1 MSQENILEGRSINKE
16 KIARLLKSD
25 DVLDI
30 KIGMIILLEVYPE
43 LRDVAKKNLT
53 CEYIETHHIQRILP
67 GLHDYNYHGIVL
79 PEYINP

>member
-25 DVLDI
+25 NILDI

-43 LRDVAKKNLT
+43 LRDVAKKSPT
-53 CEYIETHHIQRILP
+53 WEYIETHHIQRILP
-67 GLHDYNYHGIVL
+67 GLHDYNYQGILL